1 MCRRTVNQE
10 HRMKLGQFVC
20 TYTVLAFSLFTTF
33 LCPAQKAN
41 SRTSADAT
49 LTRPEAVGFSPERL
63 ENLHKLIQD
72 EIDKKQLVGAIT
84 ILARHGKIIDY
95 RTYGLRDQATNVP
108 MTKDTI
114 FRDYSMTK
122 PVTGVAMMI

>member
-1 MCRRTVNQE
+1 
-10 HRMKLGQFVC
+10 MKIARFVHVFAII
-20 TYTVLAFSLFTTF
+20 TFSLVTVFSC
-33 LCPAQKAN
+33 LAQKVKSSAP
-41 SRTSADAT
+41 ADAV
-49 LTRPEAVGFSPERL
+49 LTKPEAVGFSSERL

-95 RTYGLRDQATNVP
+95 RTYGQRDQATNTG

-122 PVTGVAMMI
+122 PVT